1 MKPAKKR
8 RLLGVYERAAWDVQR
23 DLTIYDMI
31 RIQKPVAELLID
43 LVEEV
48 EKLNDP
54 KLKASKG

>member
-1 MKPAKKR
+1 VKPAKKR

-31 RIQKPVAELLID
+31 RIQKPVVELLID

-48 EKLNDP
+48 EKLNG
-54 KLKASKG
+54 SKKG